1 MLKRRAR
8 FPKARTTTTCTSW
21 ARAPRPTLGT
31 PPFDAQAFRRAYPR
45 DAFEGLRDG
54 QRTEC
59 LAITYVSGSAKVHG
73 VVVRSRNAPPGG
85 APAVLYARGG
95 FGEAGKIRLGNL
107 IEFQRLA
114 DRGYAVLATEYRG
127 NHGGSGVD
135 ENGGADVDDLTNLIA
150 VARDVGGID
159 PAQLYLWGE
168 SRGAMMALLA
178 LARAMPVRAAV
189 VSGAVTDLAAAL
201 RARPELEDVLAVAWR
216 GAPDLR
222 SQRLAERSALAWP
235 ERFGRPL
242 LMLHGGRDW
251 RSDVSQAQRL
261 AAELRRLDRP
271 HELVVYE
278 DDDHGLQRHRGEAF
292 DAMVAWFV
300 RHGTGPGSGEPSPHG
315 TAR

>member
-1 MLKRRAR
+1 MKARRPGGGAARLTAALALAACGPGQAGVAKPPPGGRGDRAEAAPARAR
-8 FPKARTTTTCTSW
+8 LLAQAPCAIPEGSYDDYVRFLGSRPPADARD
-21 ARAPRPTLGT
+21 A
-31 PPFDAQAFRRAYPR
+31 PFDAEAFRRAYPR

-73 VVVRSRNAPPGG
+73 VVVRPRNAPPGG

-95 FGEAGKIRLGNL
+95 FGEAGKIRLRSL

-135 ENGGADVDDLTNLIA
+135 ENGGADVDDLTNLSA
-150 VARDVGGID
+150 VAHDVGGID

-168 SRGAMMALLA
+168 SRGAMMARSA

-201 RARPELEDVLAVAWR
+201 RARPELEDLLAVA
-216 GAPDLR
+216 
-222 SQRLAERSALAWP
+222 
-235 ERFGRPL
+235 
-242 LMLHGGRDW
+242 
-251 RSDVSQAQRL
+251 
-261 AAELRRLDRP
+261 
-271 HELVVYE
+271 
-278 DDDHGLQRHRGEAF
+278 
-292 DAMVAWFV
+292 
-300 RHGTGPGSGEPSPHG
+300 
-315 TAR
+315 